1 MSVQLA
7 RDGYIGRQHAGG
19 LYVLG
24 KGDRYIIAVT
34 QYPVSRCRRTD
45 RLGTDHI
52 FDDGKGLG
60 LVANL
65 LFGSRS
71 ADGDCAYLVGAVGVV
86 LVGHRDGEAEMLGM
100 RHRVVTF
107 FVTHGDT
114 LAPCAERTPFAFA
127 AFVLQADAVER
138 TVIRQQAAYLAAQF
152 HRVPTKNR
160 LGLGVEE
167 RVIER
172 EVDVRAGIAVAD
184 GEPFL
189 RASGRVAVADELQ
202 TDTVVAHHLGV
213 GLIDTQGY
221 EGRVACRQCIGDTFG
236 GKRRAVDLKDCA

>member
-1 MSVQLA
+1 MSVQFA

-52 FDDGKGLG
+52 FDDGEGLG

-86 LVGHRDGEAEMLGM
+86 FVGHWYIEAEVLSL

-107 FVTHGDT
+107 AVTNGDT
-114 LAPCAERTPFAFA
+114 LAPCAEGAPFAFA

-138 TVIRQQAAYLAAQF
+138 TVIRQQAAYLAGQFDGVLAQDG
-152 HRVPTKNR
+152 
-160 LGLGVEE
+160 LGLRIEQGVVE
-167 RVIER
+167 RQI
-172 EVDVRAGIAVAD
+172 DIRAGVAVAD
-184 GEPFL
+184 GEVQL
-189 RASGRVAVADELQ
+189 RTACRVAVAIEFECDI
-202 TDTVVAHHLGV
+202 VVLHHFGV
-213 GLIDTQGY
+213 GLIDAELHEERISGSHH
-221 EGRVACRQCIGDTFG
+221 VGDTCRC
-236 GKRRAVDLKDCA
+236 KRRAVHFEHST

>member
-1 MSVQLA
+1 MSVQFA

-34 QYPVSRCRRTD
+34 QYPVSRRRRTD

-71 ADGDCAYLVGAVGVV
+71 ADGDCTYLVSAIGVV
-86 LVGHRDGEAEMLGM
+86 LVGHRDGEAEVLGM
-100 RHRVVTF
+100 RHRVVAL
-107 FVTHGDT
+107 FVTHGDA
-114 LAPCAERTPFAFA
+114 LAPCAEGAPFAFA

-152 HRVPTKNR
+152 HRVLAKDR

-167 RVIER
+167 CVIER

-184 GEPFL
+184 GEPEF
-189 RASGRVAVADELQ
+189 RTSGRVAVADELQ
-202 TDTVVAHHLGV
+202 TDTVVAHHLRV
-213 GLIDTQGY
+213 GLIDTQGD
-221 EGRVACRQCIGDTFG
+221 EGGVASRQCIGDTG
-236 GKRRAVDLKDCA
+236 RGERHAVDFKDCA